1 MVVVCPLPAFGEL
14 VGEFG
19 TEAQLVDFMGHGVA
33 FILGLVICEV
43 VLEIVRVDVS
53 AGEAAAGGN
62 VEVSDDFIDA
72 DHSFEAAAF
81 SALGGD
87 ALAVS
92 FSFALFDM
100 FAFTEGPGFLY
111 VCFADFVASAAT
123 AGFNCAGWGWRSSA
137 FSAVI
142 GVKVFCDFFV
152 RVAGSKTIGLVYWK
166 SWMGM

>member
-1 MVVVCPLPAFGEL
+1 MVVCPLPAFGEL

-19 TEAQLVDFMGHGVA
+19 AEAQLVDFMGHGVA
-33 FILGLVICEV
+33 FVFGLVVCEV
-43 VLEIVRVDVS
+43 VLEIVCVDVP
-53 AGEAAAGGN
+53 AGEAAAWGN
-62 VEVSDDFIDA
+62 VEVSDDFVDA
-72 DHSFEAAAF
+72 DDSFEAAAL

-92 FSFALFDM
+92 FSFALFDV

-123 AGFNCAGWGWRSSA
+123 AGFDCAGWGWGSSA

-152 RVAGSKTIGLVYWK
+152 RVASKKLT
-166 SWMGM
+166 

>member
-33 FILGLVICEV
+33 FVLGLVVCEV
-43 VLEIVRVDVS
+43 ILEIVCVNVP
-53 AGEAAAGGN
+53 AGEAAAWGD
-62 VEVSDDFIDA
+62 VEVSDDFVDA

-92 FSFALFDM
+92 FSFALFDV

-123 AGFNCAGWGWRSSA
+123 AGFNCAGWGWGSSA

-152 RVAGSKTIGLVYWK
+152 GVAGSKTIGLVYWK
-166 SWMGM
+166 SCMGM

>member
-1 MVVVCPLPAFGEL
+1 M
-14 VGEFG
+14 
-19 TEAQLVDFMGHGVA
+19 
-33 FILGLVICEV
+33 
-43 VLEIVRVDVS
+43 DVP
-53 AGEAAAGGN
+53 AGEAAAGGD
-62 VEVSDDFIDA
+62 VEVSDDFVDA
-72 DHSFEAAAF
+72 EDSFEAAAF

-92 FSFALFDM
+92 FSLALFDV

-123 AGFNCAGWGWRSSA
+123 AGFDCDGWGWGSSA

-152 RVAGSKTIGLVYWK
+152 RVTSRRRLV
-166 SWMGM
+166 